1 MNVMKTDPLTAA
13 YAESFRTHWHLPALT
28 DYTEQETFS
37 YGDVACEIAK
47 LHLFFEQCQIHAG
60 DKIALV
66 GKNTPR
72 WAITFIATIT
82 YGAVIVPILQDFNPN
97 DIHHIVNHSDSV
109 LLFTNDMLW
118 EHLEEDR
125 MRGLRGVVSLSH
137 FECLAQR
144 DGEMIT
150 HHLHQLPCT
159 FATRYPQEF
168 RPEDI
173 HYPTRNLAEL
183 MVLNYTSGT
192 TGFSKGVMLSGT
204 NLWSNIE
211 YGLASG
217 LHWKESR
224 CLAIL
229 PLAHAYGCLYDLV
242 APLILGTH
250 ITLLGRVPSPKILLT
265 AFEKIKPHLIVSVP
279 LILEKI
285 YRKQLQPMLNK
296 RSLRFALNI
305 PLLDHR
311 IYSQVCR
318 KLVAALG
325 GEFQQIIIGGA
336 PINPEVE
343 AFLHKIKFPFTVG
356 YGMTECAPLVSYTPY
371 HSFIPTSA
379 GKILEHLEAK
389 VLSPNAEEIA
399 GEICI
404 RGSHVMM
411 GYYKNEEASK
421 AVLDEDGWLHTGDI
435 GTLSADNTLYLKGR
449 CKTMILRANGQN
461 IYPEEIETKLN
472 NQPFI
477 LESLVFEKNGRL
489 VAYVYPDYEEIDT
502 NGIPPGELPIAM
514 EEVRRNLNT
523 QLAVYETIAKIELY
537 PTEFEKTPKRS
548 IKRYLY
554 SSIAEN

>member
-1 MNVMKTDPLTAA
+1 MTTDPLTTH
-13 YAESFRTHWHLPALT
+13 YADSFRVHWQLPALT
-28 DYTEQETFS
+28 DYTENERFT
-37 YGDVACEIAK
+37 YGEMACEIAK
-47 LHLFFEQCQIHAG
+47 LHLFFEKKQIQQG

-72 WAITFIATIT
+72 WAIAFIATIT
-82 YGAVIVPILQDFNPN
+82 YGAVIVPILQDFNPS
-97 DIHHIVNHSDSV
+97 DIHHIVNHSDAV
-109 LLFTNDMLW
+109 LLFTSDTLW
-118 EHLEEDR
+118 ENLEEEH
-125 MRGLRGVVSLSH
+125 MRGLRGVISLTRY
-137 FECLAQR
+137 ECLSQR
-144 DGEMIT
+144 DGESIAA
-150 HHLHQLPCT
+150 LLRQLPSL
-159 FATRYPQEF
+159 FDARYPAGFQQEN
-168 RPEDI
+168 I
-173 HYPTRNLAEL
+173 CYPTLDLAKL

-192 TGFSKGVMLSGT
+192 TGFSKGVMLSGL

-211 YGLASG
+211 YGLQSK
-217 LHWKESR
+217 LHWRGSR

-229 PLAHAYGCLYDLV
+229 PMAHAYGCLYDLV
-242 APLILGTH
+242 APLMLGTH
-250 ITLLGRVPSPKILLT
+250 ITLLGRVPSPKILIK
-265 AFEKIKPHLIVSVP
+265 AFDEVKPHLIVSVP

-305 PLLDHR
+305 PLLDNR
-311 IYSQVCR
+311 IYNQVCR

-356 YGMTECAPLVSYTPY
+356 YGMTECAPLISYTPH

-379 GKILEHLEAK
+379 GRVLDHLEVKIA
-389 VLSPNAEEIA
+389 SSNPQEIA
-399 GEICI
+399 GEICV

-411 GYYKNEEASK
+411 GYYKNEEATR
-421 AVLDEDGWLHTGDI
+421 AVLDADGWLHTGDI
-435 GTLSADNTLYLKGR
+435 GTLSSDNTLYIKGR
-449 CKTMILRANGQN
+449 CKTMILRASGQN
-461 IYPEEIETKLN
+461 IYPEEIEAKLN
-472 NQPFI
+472 NQPFV
-477 LESLVFEKNGRL
+477 LESLVFEKSGRL
-489 VAYVYPDYEEIDT
+489 VAYVYPDYEEVDI
-502 NGIPPGELPIAM
+502 NGITPNDLPIAM

-554 SSIAEN
+554 SSIAES